1 MSTAATLYAPG
12 FPHGTVDGYRR
23 GCHGSVCGAL
33 IACRD
38 VYRRY
43 QGDFTFRRQIDADV
57 PVEEIYARD
66 AAAAD
71 AARESDKAAAR
82 VERRRAAAAKRPK
95 QPRPAGAPRAAR
107 TLTGPTALER
117 HGDEI
122 TRLHAE
128 GLSDQMIARDMGMSR
143 SRVAQLR
150 RALGL
155 APVEKERRE
164 RPARHSR
171 APRSS
176 AAADVARL
184 HAEGLRDIE
193 IAERLE
199 LNVNYVGNLRRG
211 QGLPL
216 IPAPQREST
225 RRRYGKRR
233 DRRPDVAAAH
243 ADGLTDR
250 EIGERLGMSPSEV
263 GRLRRELG
271 LASHR
276 PAPRRRNPADLLPHG
291 TNASYARGCRCDA
304 CHQAQREYYRE
315 WARKKR
321 AQGIPAEHH
330 GTPYGYQLG
339 CRSRKACPAETTCT
353 DASLAEERRRR
364 REAGIPAA
372 PDRADAAP
380 VRAHVRALID
390 SGRSVLW
397 IAQEA
402 DVSLSGIKTLIYG
415 RSGARKGEFP
425 AHIETA
431 KATKLLALKGP
442 NR

>member
-23 GCHGSVCGAL
+23 GCHGSLCGAV

-43 QGDFTFRRQIDADV
+43 QGDFTFRRQIDAGV

-66 AAAAD
+66 AEAAETT
-71 AARESDKAAAR
+71 RQSDKAAAR
-82 VERRRAAAAKRPK
+82 AERRRLAAAERPK
-95 QPRPAGAPRAAR
+95 KPRVAGQRPPRV
-107 TLTGPTALER
+107 LTGPTALDK
-117 HGDEI
+117 HGAEI
-122 TRLHAE
+122 ARLHAE
-128 GLSDQMIARDMGMSR
+128 GLSDRMIARDVGLSR

-150 RALGL
+150 RDLGL
-155 APVEKERRE
+155 APVEQERRE
-164 RPARHSR
+164 RPARHPR
-171 APRSS
+171 AQRTS
-176 AAADVARL
+176 AAAEVARL
-184 HAEGLRDIE
+184 HGEGLRDVE

-199 LNVNYVGNLRRG
+199 LNKNYVGNLRREL
-211 QGLPL
+211 GLPL
-216 IPAPQREST
+216 IPAPARE
-225 RRRYGKRR
+225 RKWHRYEKRR

-250 EIGERLGMSPSEV
+250 QIGERLGVSASEA
-263 GRLRRELG
+263 GRLRRDLK

-276 PAPRRRNPADLLPHG
+276 PAPRRRNPAELLPHG

-339 CRSRKACPAETTCT
+339 CRGRKACPAETTCT

-364 REAGIPAA
+364 RDAGIPAA
-372 PDRADAAP
+372 PARVDAEP
-380 VRAHVRALID
+380 VRVHVRALID

-397 IAQEA
+397 VAQEA
-402 DVSLSGIKTLIYG
+402 DVSLSGLKTLLYG
-415 RSGARKGEFP
+415 RSGVRKGEFP
-425 AHIETA
+425 AHIEA
-431 KATKLLALKGP
+431 EKATKLLALKGT
-442 NR
+442 R